1 MLKHITC
8 LSNIKIKMPCNLCMS
23 YKYKPNS
30 LHVVQLQK
38 KNSVK
43 NFTNLNFFLIGQVEY
58 GVSALVVQA
67 LDSAI
72 QQINHYAVD
81 KYWEN

>member
-1 MLKHITC
+1 M
-8 LSNIKIKMPCNLCMS
+8 
-23 YKYKPNS
+23 
-30 LHVVQLQK
+30 
-38 KNSVK
+38 K
-43 NFTNLNFFLIGQVEY
+43 NFWWAPKLIEAKSYLKLVTENFFLIGQVEY
-58 GVSALVVQA
+58 GVFALVVQA